1 MKILLFV
8 NTKQNFTEP
17 NKLGGIEILNYELF
31 LYLKKTYNVK
41 LINLITQNIKKIH
54 WDIVISSN
62 DASVFDK
69 VQAGRKILWLHN
81 KLQIEKAIR
90 KKQFFPIMFNKI
102 ETVFVSKYL
111 EDNTSKIYNFKKRF
125 IIPNFLPSIYTNIK
139 FKKKYNY
146 KKKYICLVSSKKQGT
161 RRYY

>member
-31 LYLKKTYNVK
+31 SYLKKKYNVK

-81 KLQIEKAIR
+81 KLQIEKAIYIAKSGR
-90 KKQFFPIMFNKI
+90 PGPVIIEIPLDVQGTLIDEKDYISNLFIMFSTKVI
-102 ETVFVSKYL
+102 EVNL
-111 EDNTSKIYNFKKRF
+111 QE
-125 IIPNFLPSIYTNIK
+125 
-139 FKKKYNY
+139 
-146 KKKYICLVSSKKQGT
+146 
-161 RRYY
+161 